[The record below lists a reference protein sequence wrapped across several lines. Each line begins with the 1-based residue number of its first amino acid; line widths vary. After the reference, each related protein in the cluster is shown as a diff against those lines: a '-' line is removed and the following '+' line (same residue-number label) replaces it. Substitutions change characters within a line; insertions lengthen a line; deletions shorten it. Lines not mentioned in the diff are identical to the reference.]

1 MKDYNATLLQD
12 EERYITKKEFK
23 HERTYEVFT
32 TIEIVKSVNGKY
44 YAEVSRTIDADSIW
58 AENDE
63 YECWVDE
70 PNNIMTEENPTEEE
84 YDAIIETFYSY
95 IKNNGINYAR
105 KCDKCGNGMNE
116 GYIVGGGDEYYC
128 SPECLHQVYS
138 PKEWQE
144 MYDNSEEYGG
154 NDNYW
159 TQWED
164 ELDCNYVL
172 FNNQLINVE

>member
-1 MKDYNATLLQD
+1 MTKQFTL
-12 EERYITKKEFK
+12 
-23 HERTYEVFT
+23 ERTYDAYI
-32 TIEIVKSVNGKY
+32 TIEIVERNKRY
-44 YAEVSRTIDADSIW
+44 YAVVDRNLDDLWQED
-58 AENDE
+58 DE
-63 YECWVDE
+63 YECWIDE
-70 PNNIMTEENPTEEE
+70 PDNLMTEENSTEEE

-116 GYIVGGGDEYYC
+116 GYIVGGGDEY
-128 SPECLHQVYS
+128 LHQVYS